1 MRKILIIQCIVISLF
16 GLVSCQNKNAE
27 LEKKIQLLEKE
38 NAEILKKQNL
48 ETLKDNIFKKF

>member
-1 MRKILIIQCIVISLF
+1 MHCIVISLF

-27 LEKKIQLLEKE
+27 LEKKIQSLEKE

-48 ETLKDNIFKKF
+48 ETLRDNG